1 MFDIISDSKILVN
14 THIDD
19 TEYAGNMRLFEGT
32 GLGCL
37 VLTDIKKE
45 LNNLFKIGKEIDVF
59 ENEKELIEKCKFYLS
74 NIQKINTISLLG
86 QKKTIEN
93 YNYEKRISILDEYI
107 KSKLEKNEKI
117 YNKLENFVSFVPN
130 FSYFFS
136 SNAISYFF
144 SFFVIVLF
152 ARNYSPELFGKFTIA
167 QTIFFIVYSISFS
180 NIHYYLNK
188 SLSINFDKKE
198 GEKLPLFPHYI
209 LLISFFIYNFVHNIS
224 FF

>member
-93 YNYEKRISILDEYI
+93 YNYEK
-107 KSKLEKNEKI
+107 KNF
-117 YNKLENFVSFVPN
+117 NT
-130 FSYFFS
+130 
-136 SNAISYFF
+136 
-144 SFFVIVLF
+144 
-152 ARNYSPELFGKFTIA
+152 R
-167 QTIFFIVYSISFS
+167 
-180 NIHYYLNK
+180 
-188 SLSINFDKKE
+188 
-198 GEKLPLFPHYI
+198 
-209 LLISFFIYNFVHNIS
+209 
-224 FF
+224 

>member
-1 MFDIISDSKILVN
+1 MKNFKNSFIAINFSKKLLLTLLFRFFRSIYKFQIFSEIIFIYKIIYIYFFSKKPVFGQQMFDIISDSKILVN

-107 KSKLEKNEKI
+107 KSKLEKNEK
-117 YNKLENFVSFVPN
+117 
-130 FSYFFS
+130 
-136 SNAISYFF
+136 
-144 SFFVIVLF
+144 
-152 ARNYSPELFGKFTIA
+152 
-167 QTIFFIVYSISFS
+167 
-180 NIHYYLNK
+180 NI
-188 SLSINFDKKE
+188 
-198 GEKLPLFPHYI
+198 
-209 LLISFFIYNFVHNIS
+209 
-224 FF
+224 